1 MDCEIH
7 GVLTKAEKAGA
18 RFALL
23 HADDEFCQH
32 HLFGMLSFF
41 SGCCLSFWD
50 SVFPSVCASN
60 FFDLYVGSPFSSLD
74 PLLCLCANTMLF

>member
-1 MDCEIH
+1 MMPLTQSEFSSLKKSRPMDREIH
-7 GVLTKAEKAGA
+7 DVLTKAEKAGA

-41 SGCCLSFWD
+41 SGC
-50 SVFPSVCASN
+50 
-60 FFDLYVGSPFSSLD
+60 
-74 PLLCLCANTMLF
+74 